1 MSSEEVRA
9 ELSMEKS
16 AVLIVE
22 DDPDIL
28 EQMRWGLGAN
38 HLIHE
43 AKDRRTAMAVMRREV
58 PPLVLL
64 DLGLPP
70 AVDDA
75 TEGLATLQEILQFA
89 PRTKI
94 IVATGNSD
102 RANALAAVQSGA
114 YDFIQ
119 KPVQLEVLKI
129 ILERAAHVYRL
140 EQENRALQERTAG
153 EFNEIIGVSPPMQH
167 IFEMIRRVSGSD
179 VSVLITGESG
189 TGKELVARA
198 IHQHSSRKAGSFIV
212 INCGAIPENLLE
224 SELFGHEKGA
234 FTGAHRQMKGKLEY
248 ADGGTLL
255 LDEIGEMPLGL
266 QVKLLRFL
274 QDGKLERVG
283 GRESISV
290 NTRILA
296 ATNANL
302 AENIERRLFREDFF
316 YRLSVVQIPVPALKE
331 RKEDIVLLA
340 QVFLR
345 RYRNALN
352 ARVTSLSEEA
362 RAAIRAYDWPG
373 NVREL
378 ENRMKRAVIMAKG
391 SSIHPADLELPSDI
405 SGRPVISLRE
415 ATAKLERD
423 LIQRALIYQNWNI
436 CRAAED
442 LGISRQTLHES
453 IRKFG
458 LEKPLQMSN
467 VTDKAPVSNAS
478 AEQERAS
485 A

>member
-1 MSSEEVRA
+1 MSSEEARA
-9 ELSMEKS
+9 ELSTEKS
-16 AVLIVE
+16 ALLIVE

-43 AKDRRTAMAVMRREV
+43 AKDRRTAVALMRREV

-119 KPVQLEVLKI
+119 KPVQLDVLKI

-255 LDEIGEMPLGL
+255 LDEIGEMPLAL

-283 GRESISV
+283 GRELIPV
-290 NTRILA
+290 DTRILA
-296 ATNANL
+296 ATNMNL
-302 AENIERRLFREDFF
+302 KEAIERRLFREDLF
-316 YRLSVVQIPVPALKE
+316 YRLSVVEIAMPSLQQ
-331 RKEDIVLLA
+331 RGEDVVLLA
-340 QVFLR
+340 QAFLL
-345 RYRNALN
+345 RYREVFN
-352 ARVTSLSEEA
+352 ARVTGLSEDA
-362 RAAIRAYDWPG
+362 RASLRAYSWPG

-378 ENRMKRAVIMAKG
+378 ENRMKRAVLMTKAPVLQP
-391 SSIHPADLELPSDI
+391 SDLELPSNGTAK
-405 SGRPVISLRE
+405 SSMTLKE
-415 ATAKLERD
+415 ATSKLEKE
-423 LIQRALIYQNWNI
+423 LIERALVYQSWNI

-453 IRKFG
+453 IRKHG
-458 LEKPLQMSN
+458 LEKPRN
-467 VTDKAPVSNAS
+467 APA
-478 AEQERAS
+478 QDQDD
-485 A
+485 

>member
-1 MSSEEVRA
+1 MSSSDKTP
-9 ELSMEKS
+9 L
-16 AVLIVE
+16 LIVE

-28 EQMRWGLGAN
+28 EQMRWALGAY

-43 AKDRRTAMAVMRREV
+43 ARDRRSAIAVMRREV

-70 AVDDA
+70 AVDAA
-75 TEGLATLQEILQFA
+75 TEGLAVLQEILQFA
-89 PRTKI
+89 PGTKV
-94 IVATGNSD
+94 IVATGNCD

-114 YDFIQ
+114 YDFVQ
-119 KPVQLEVLKI
+119 KPVQLDALRI
-129 ILERAAHVYRL
+129 ILERAAYLYHL
-140 EQENRALQERTAG
+140 EQENRALHEHSASG
-153 EFNEIIGVSPPMQH
+153 EFNEIIGVSAPMQR
-167 IFEMIRRVSGSD
+167 IFEMIRRVAGSD
-179 VSVLITGESG
+179 VPILITGESG

-198 IHQHSSRKAGSFIV
+198 IHQRSGRSAGSFIA

-234 FTGAHRQMKGKLEY
+234 FTGAHRQTKGKLEY
-248 ADGGTLL
+248 ANGGTLL
-255 LDEIGEMPLGL
+255 LDEIGEMPLAL

-290 NTRILA
+290 DTRILA
-296 ATNANL
+296 ATNLNL
-302 AENIERRLFREDFF
+302 KEAIERRLFREDLF
-316 YRLSVVQIPVPALKE
+316 YRLSVVEISVPSLQE
-331 RKEDIVLLA
+331 RGEDVVLLA
-340 QVFLR
+340 QAFLL
-345 RYRNALN
+345 RYREVLKS
-352 ARVTSLSEEA
+352 RVAGLSDEA
-362 RAAIRAYDWPG
+362 RASIRAYPWPG

-378 ENRMKRAVIMAKG
+378 ENRMKRAVLMAKAPVLQP
-391 SSIHPADLELPSDI
+391 SDLELPWDGSAKPSMTLKD
-405 SGRPVISLRE
+405 

-453 IRKFG
+453 IRKHG
-458 LEKPLQMSN
+458 LEKPRGTPAHDPEDSN
-467 VTDKAPVSNAS
+467 V
-478 AEQERAS
+478 
-485 A
+485 

>member
-9 ELSMEKS
+9 ELSTEKS

-43 AKDRRTAMAVMRREV
+43 AKDRRTAVALMRREV

-70 AVDDA
+70 SVDDA

-119 KPVQLEVLKI
+119 KPVQLDVLKI

-140 EQENRALQERTAG
+140 EQENRALQERTG
-153 EFNEIIGVSPPMQH
+153 SVEFSEIIGVSPPMQH
-167 IFEMIRRVSGSD
+167 IFEMIRRVAGSD
-179 VSVLITGESG
+179 VPVLITGESG

-255 LDEIGEMPLGL
+255 LDEIGEMPLAL

-274 QDGKLERVG
+274 QDGRLERVG
-283 GRESISV
+283 GRELIPV
-290 NTRILA
+290 DTRILA
-296 ATNANL
+296 ATNTNL
-302 AENIERRLFREDFF
+302 KEAIESRLFREDLF
-316 YRLSVVQIPVPALKE
+316 YRLSVVEIVVPSLHQ
-331 RKEDIVLLA
+331 RGEDIILLA
-340 QVFLR
+340 QAFLL
-345 RYRNALN
+345 RYREVFN
-352 ARVTSLSEEA
+352 ARVAGLSEEA
-362 RAAIRAYDWPG
+362 RGALRAYSWPG

-378 ENRMKRAVIMAKG
+378 ENRMKRAVLMTKTPVLQP
-391 SSIHPADLELPSDI
+391 SDLELPWNGTAKS
-405 SGRPVISLRE
+405 SMTLKE
-415 ATAKLERD
+415 ATSKLEKE
-423 LIQRALIYQNWNI
+423 LIQQALVYQNWNI

-453 IRKFG
+453 IRKHG
-458 LEKPLQMSN
+458 LEKPRN
-467 VTDKAPVSNAS
+467 AP
-478 AEQERAS
+478 AEDQDD
-485 A
+485 